1 MHMQATRRCII
12 QIDMQYPE
20 LFTETL
26 SDDLT
31 STAVAL
37 EGEVSL
43 LLAVLFGGTVLIDD
57 VKVAYLP
64 SHQTERDRHP
74 RER

>member
-1 MHMQATRRCII
+1 MQTNRRCII

-26 SDDLT
+26 SDDMT
-31 STAVAL
+31 STEVAL
-37 EGEVSL
+37 ESEVSP
-43 LLAVLFGGTVLIDD
+43 LLAELFGGTILIDD
-57 VKVAYLP
+57 VRVRYLP